1 MKLKKIA
8 SLALAGVMAV
18 SMMSACGNTV
28 NNGGASSGNNTGET
42 SGYSAML
49 GKYMEETSKMDYVTF
64 QDNSA
69 DAAALK
75 TALGNFGSLTIA
87 GGSVLPYVVDLS
99 GPNRNFGNPLG
110 INKVRAD
117 LVEALNLV
125 NCAKDKYDKDDLVTD
140 ELGFKSKANANANIV
155 QKTGALFA
163 VDSTINMENVMDQ
176 IANGDVPN
184 GVSLESILK
193 KMSEEGVV
201 DNQTYQY
208 KYTVSASVVSLSQT
222 SIEGL
227 SGSCNFILVTVT
239 RTPSIA

>member
-28 NNGGASSGNNTGET
+28 NNGGASSGDNTGET

-49 GKYMEETSKMDYVTF
+49 GKYMEETSKKDYVTF

-87 GGSVLPYVVDLS
+87 GGSVLPYVVDLG
-99 GPNRNFGNPLG
+99 GPNLQLGNHLG
-110 INKVRAD
+110 ITKVKTD
-117 LVEALNLV
+117 LVKALNLV
-125 NCAKDKYDKDDLVTD
+125 NCGNKKDDLVTN
-140 ELGFKSKANANANIV
+140 ELGFKSKANVNANMV

-184 GVSLESILK
+184 GVILDDILK
-193 KMSEEGVV
+193 GMPDEGVV
-201 DNQTYQY
+201 DKQTYQY

>member
-99 GPNRNFGNPLG
+99 GPNKNFGDKLG

-117 LVEALNLV
+117 LIEALSLV
-125 NCAKDKYDKDDLVTD
+125 NCSGTDKDDLATN
-140 ELGFKSKANANANIV
+140 ELGFKSKVNVNANIV

-184 GVSLESILK
+184 GVVLDDILK
-193 KMSEEGVV
+193 GMPDEGVV
-201 DNQTYQY
+201 DKQTYQY

>member
-99 GPNRNFGNPLG
+99 GGNKNIGNYLG
-110 INKVRAD
+110 IDKVKAD
-117 LVEALNLV
+117 VVKALNLV
-125 NCAKDKYDKDDLVTD
+125 NCGNKKNDLVTD
-140 ELGFKSKANANANIV
+140 ELGFENKANANANIV

-176 IANGDVPN
+176 IANGGVPN
-184 GVSLESILK
+184 GVTNGLDGILK
-193 KMSEEGVV
+193 DMPEEGVV
-201 DNQTYQY
+201 DKQTYQY

>member
-99 GPNRNFGNPLG
+99 GANRNLGSYLG
-110 INKVRAD
+110 ITKVKTD
-117 LVEALNLV
+117 LVKALNLV
-125 NCAKDKYDKDDLVTD
+125 NCGNKKDDLVTS
-140 ELGFKSKANANANIV
+140 ELGFKSTANVNANMV

-184 GVSLESILK
+184 GVILDDILK
-193 KMSEEGVV
+193 GMPDEGVV
-201 DNQTYQY
+201 DKQTYQY

>member
-28 NNGGASSGNNTGET
+28 NNGGASSGDDTGKT

-87 GGSVLPYVVDLS
+87 GGSVLPYVMDLG
-99 GPNRNFGNPLG
+99 GPNKDLGDYLG
-110 INKVRAD
+110 ITKVKTD
-117 LVEALNLV
+117 LVKALNLV
-125 NCAKDKYDKDDLVTD
+125 NCGNKKDDLVTS
-140 ELGFKSKANANANIV
+140 ELGFEGKANVNANIV

-184 GVSLESILK
+184 GVILDDILK
-193 KMSEEGVV
+193 GMPDEGVV
-201 DNQTYQY
+201 DKQTYQY

>member
-28 NNGGASSGNNTGET
+28 NNGGASSGDDTGKT

-99 GPNRNFGNPLG
+99 GPNRELGNHLG

-117 LVEALNLV
+117 LVKALNLV
-125 NCAKDKYDKDDLVTD
+125 NYTKDEYDKDDLVTS
-140 ELGFKSKANANANIV
+140 ELGFEGKANVNANMV

-184 GVSLESILK
+184 GVVLDDILK
-193 KMSEEGVV
+193 EMSDEGVV
-201 DNQTYQY
+201 DKQTYQY

>member
-28 NNGGASSGNNTGET
+28 NNGGASSGDDTGET

-99 GPNRNFGNPLG
+99 GPNRELGNHLG
-110 INKVRAD
+110 INKVRTD
-117 LVEALNLV
+117 LVKALNLV
-125 NCAKDKYDKDDLVTD
+125 NCGTDKDDLVTN
-140 ELGFKSKANANANIV
+140 ELGFEGKANVNANMV

-176 IANGDVPN
+176 IANGGVPN
-184 GVSLESILK
+184 GVTNGLDGILK
-193 KMSEEGVV
+193 DMPDEGVV
-201 DNQTYQY
+201 DKQTFQY

>member
-99 GPNRNFGNPLG
+99 GPNKNFGDYLG
-110 INKVRAD
+110 ITKVRAD
-117 LVEALNLV
+117 LIEALNLV
-125 NCAKDKYDKDDLVTD
+125 NCGNDKDDLVTG
-140 ELGFKSKANANANIV
+140 ELGFENNTNVNANIV

-184 GVSLESILK
+184 GVVLDDILK
-193 KMSEEGVV
+193 GMPDEGVV
-201 DNQTYQY
+201 DKHTYQY

>member
-99 GPNRNFGNPLG
+99 GPNKTFGDKLG

-125 NCAKDKYDKDDLVTD
+125 NCEKDKYDKDDLVTN
-140 ELGFKSKANANANIV
+140 ELGFENKANVNANMV

-184 GVSLESILK
+184 GVSLDSILK
-193 KMSEEGVV
+193 DMPEKGVV
-201 DNQTYQY
+201 DKQTYQY

>member
-99 GPNRNFGNPLG
+99 GPNKNLGDSLG
-110 INKVRAD
+110 ITKVKTD
-117 LVEALNLV
+117 LVKALNLV
-125 NCAKDKYDKDDLVTD
+125 NCGGKDKDDLVTN
-140 ELGFKSKANANANIV
+140 ELGFENNTNVNANIV

-176 IANGDVPN
+176 IANGGVPN
-184 GVSLESILK
+184 GVINGLDGILK
-193 KMSEEGVV
+193 DMPDEGVV
-201 DNQTYQY
+201 DKQTFQY

>member
-99 GPNRNFGNPLG
+99 GPNRQFGDYLG

-125 NCAKDKYDKDDLVTD
+125 NCTKDKYDKDDLVTN
-140 ELGFKSKANANANIV
+140 ELGFENKANANANIV

-184 GVSLESILK
+184 GVSLDGILK

>member
-28 NNGGASSGNNTGET
+28 NNGGASSGDDTGKT

-99 GPNRNFGNPLG
+99 GPNRELGNHLG

-117 LVEALNLV
+117 LVKALNLV
-125 NCAKDKYDKDDLVTD
+125 NCGNKKDDLVTS
-140 ELGFKSKANANANIV
+140 ELGFKSKANVNANMV

-184 GVSLESILK
+184 GVILDDILK
-193 KMSEEGVV
+193 NMPDEGVV
-201 DNQTYQY
+201 DKQTYQY

>member
-18 SMMSACGNTV
+18 SMMSACGNAV

-99 GPNRNFGNPLG
+99 GPNKNFGDYLG
-110 INKVRAD
+110 ITKVRAD
-117 LVEALNLV
+117 LIEALNLV
-125 NCAKDKYDKDDLVTD
+125 NCDNDKDDLVIG
-140 ELGFKSKANANANIV
+140 ELGFENKANVNANIV

-184 GVSLESILK
+184 GVILDDILK
-193 KMSEEGVV
+193 EMSEEGVV
-201 DNQTYQY
+201 DKQTYQY

>member
-28 NNGGASSGNNTGET
+28 NNGGASSGDDTGKT

-99 GPNRNFGNPLG
+99 GPNKDLGNHLG

-117 LVEALNLV
+117 LVKALNLV
-125 NCAKDKYDKDDLVTD
+125 NYTKDEYDKDDLVTS
-140 ELGFKSKANANANIV
+140 ELGFEGKANVNANIV

-184 GVSLESILK
+184 GVILDDILK
-193 KMSEEGVV
+193 NMPDEGVV
-201 DNQTYQY
+201 DKQTYQY

>member
-99 GPNRNFGNPLG
+99 GGNRGIGNYLG
-110 INKVRAD
+110 IDKVKAD
-117 LVEALNLV
+117 LVKALDLV
-125 NCAKDKYDKDDLVTD
+125 NCGNGKDKNDLVTN
-140 ELGFKSKANANANIV
+140 ELGFKSKANVNANMV

-184 GVSLESILK
+184 GVILDDILK
-193 KMSEEGVV
+193 EMSEEGVV
-201 DNQTYQY
+201 DKQTYQY

-239 RTPSIA
+239 RTPSVA

>member
-28 NNGGASSGNNTGET
+28 NNGGASSGDDTGKT

-49 GKYMEETSKMDYVTF
+49 GKYMEETSKKDYVTF

-99 GPNRNFGNPLG
+99 GPNRELGNHLG

-117 LVEALNLV
+117 LVKALNLV
-125 NCAKDKYDKDDLVTD
+125 NCSTDKYDKDDLVTS
-140 ELGFKSKANANANIV
+140 ELGFKSKANVNANMV

-184 GVSLESILK
+184 GVILDDILK
-193 KMSEEGVV
+193 NMPDEGVV
-201 DNQTYQY
+201 DKQTYQY

>member
-99 GPNRNFGNPLG
+99 GPNKTFGDYLG

-125 NCAKDKYDKDDLVTD
+125 NCTKDKYDKDDLKTD
-140 ELGFKSKANANANIV
+140 ELGFKGKANVNANIV

-184 GVSLESILK
+184 GVILDDILK
-193 KMSEEGVV
+193 EMSEEGVV
-201 DNQTYQY
+201 DKQTYQY

>member
-99 GPNRNFGNPLG
+99 GPNLKLGNHLG
-110 INKVRAD
+110 ITKVRAD
-117 LVEALNLV
+117 LVKALNLV
-125 NCAKDKYDKDDLVTD
+125 NCGNDKDDLVTG
-140 ELGFKSKANANANIV
+140 ELGFENNTNVNANIV

-176 IANGDVPN
+176 IANGGVPN
-184 GVSLESILK
+184 GVTNGLDGILK
-193 KMSEEGVV
+193 DMPDEGVV
-201 DNQTYQY
+201 DKQTFQY